1 MKRTINTIN
10 DYLANQ
16 DVSVRYSLEKLRHT
30 IKKAVPEAEE
40 TISYQMPAFKYLGML
55 AYFAAFKNHYS
66 LFVKPKV
73 LQVFK
78 DDLKQYELSKSAI
91 RIPKGKPVPVQ
102 LVTKIIKFGA
112 KENLDKAKA
121 KGKLKSKQ
129 KS

>member
-1 MKRTINTIN
+1 MKRTFNTIN

-16 DVSVRYSLEKLRHT
+16 DTSVRYSLEKLRHT

-66 LFVKPKV
+66 LFVKPKI
-73 LQVFK
+73 LQAFK

-112 KENLDKAKA
+112 LENLEQAKA
-121 KGKLKSKQ
+121 KGKIKTK
-129 KS
+129 K